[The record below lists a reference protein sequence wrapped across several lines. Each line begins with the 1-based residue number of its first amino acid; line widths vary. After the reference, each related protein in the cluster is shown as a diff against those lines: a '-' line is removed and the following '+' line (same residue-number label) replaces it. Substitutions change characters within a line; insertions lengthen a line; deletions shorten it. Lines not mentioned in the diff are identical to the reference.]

1 MTLETRKHK
10 STCGKAGVSL
20 LSFRNALS
28 VCLFYSV
35 VCKHFS
41 QKYINLHSIRHYT
54 DCNSP
59 VSCLRVAL
67 RARASHACSSRV
79 CLPANA
85 SSRLETHTSSA
96 WLAWERGT
104 WQLHSV
110 RGLIAPTVST
120 CRCVRS
126 APENPYLWTGFSRV
140 SPAVRVP
147 LLPRQSGVC
156 TRGAHSSI
164 WSRKWRRA
172 SPYLRPLPPDRA
184 PAPGKLAVERRQ
196 LPPAERARRLTNL
209 PSRRRRWRAS
219 MSRPNPCSMRSCWR
233 W

>member
-1 MTLETRKHK
+1 MTSETRKHK
-10 STCGKAGVSL
+10 STCGKATVSL
-20 LSFRNALS
+20 LSFRTALS
-28 VCLFYSV
+28 VCLFYSD

-85 SSRLETHTSSA
+85 SSRLETHEKCVACLGAGHVAVSA
-96 WLAWERGT
+96 
-104 WQLHSV
+104 
-110 RGLIAPTVST
+110 

-126 APENPYLWTGFSRV
+126 APENPCLWTGFSRV

-147 LLPRQSGVC
+147 LLSRQSGVC

-196 LPPAERARRLTNL
+196 LPPAERARRSTNL
-209 PSRRRRWRAS
+209 PSRRWSAS

>member
-1 MTLETRKHK
+1 MEGRVTSETRKHK
-10 STCGKAGVSL
+10 STCGKATVSL
-20 LSFRNALS
+20 LSFRTALP

-110 RGLIAPTVST
+110 RELIAPTVSA
-120 CRCVRS
+120 CRCVLR
-126 APENPYLWTGFSRV
+126 
-140 SPAVRVP
+140 
-147 LLPRQSGVC
+147 
-156 TRGAHSSI
+156 
-164 WSRKWRRA
+164 SRKSLFVDGIFTSEPRG
-172 SPYLRPLPPDRA
+172 SG
-184 PAPGKLAVERRQ
+184 PAAAEAERRLHSWGSQ
-196 LPPAERARRLTNL
+196 FDL
-209 PSRRRRWRAS
+209 RRRWRAS

-233 W
+233 C

>member
-1 MTLETRKHK
+1 M
-10 STCGKAGVSL
+10 
-20 LSFRNALS
+20 
-28 VCLFYSV
+28 CLFYSD

-79 CLPANA
+79 CFPANV

-110 RGLIAPTVST
+110 SELIAPTVSA

-126 APENPYLWTGFSRV
+126 APENPCLWTGFSRV

-164 WSRKWRRA
+164 WSRKWRRVN
-172 SPYLRPLPPDRA
+172 PYLRPLPPDRA

-196 LPPAERARRLTNL
+196 LPPAERARRSTNL
-209 PSRRRRWRAS
+209 PSRRRRAS